1 MTQSALSSVSTG
13 HLHSQ
18 SSGVRQLFVCFEK
31 GVPETKQ
38 TMSWWVVET
47 ITLTYES
54 SGLQSPIGV
63 RAHLTRGMAASK
75 ALSVGVALQDI
86 CAAVDWSSL
95 HTFVRFC
102 NLDLT
107 STPGSQVLSS

>member
-63 RAHLTRGMAASK
+63 RAHLTGGMAASK

-86 CAAVDWSSL
+86 CSVADWSSL
-95 HTFVRFC
+95 HTFVRFY